1 MENIEDKILR
11 LSGLSAEEQQAVE
24 AYVDAHPEWRA
35 LLDEVK
41 ALSAMA
47 REARILHRVND
58 EALAYYVVAQHSELS
73 ASPALQRV
81 FDDLEDRLDG
91 DPDLRAR
98 FEALT
103 ARLQEVAS
111 SFDPA
116 AQFEELSGFPAASLE
131 GLSAEATSGAPAR
144 EREKETAWFPSIED
158 VLVFSLPR
166 TVQWAAAAVVL
177 VGLLYGGLFVVSQ
190 ALQSDIE
197 RLALVDPGETRL
209 EGYSL
214 TLRGAPATADT
225 SSTDAFY
232 LEALRTLRDAQT
244 TTLGLFPRYNQQK
257 LRQAEQLLQRVIERE
272 KNRSFLQVEAYF
284 FLGKVHLAQGKIEA
298 ARSNFQTVAIREGR
312 RASEAV
318 EILTQLQERY
328 PAHGQSYLG

>member
-1 MENIEDKILR
+1 MENIKDKILR
-11 LSGLSAEEQQAVE
+11 FGGLSAEEQQAVE

-58 EALAYYVVAQHSELS
+58 EALAYYVVAQHTGLS
-73 ASPALQRV
+73 ASPALRRM
-81 FDDLEDRLDG
+81 FDDLEGRLDD

-98 FEALT
+98 FESLT

-116 AQFEELSGFPAASLE
+116 AQFEELSGFPVASLQR
-131 GLSAEATSGAPAR
+131 LSAEAASEAPAR
-144 EREKETAWFPSIED
+144 EQEEEGAWLPSIQEA
-158 VLVFSLPR
+158 LLLSLPR
-166 TVQWAAAAVVL
+166 AVQWAAVALVL
-177 VGLLYGGLFVVSQ
+177 VAVSYGGLFVVSQ
-190 ALQSDIE
+190 ALQSDVE
-197 RLALVDPGETRL
+197 RLALVDPGETQL

-214 TLRGAPATADT
+214 TLRGAPAVADT
-225 SSTDAFY
+225 ASTDALY

-244 TTLGLFPRYNQQK
+244 TTLGLFPRYDQQK

-272 KNRSFLQVEAYF
+272 EDRSFLQVEAYF

-298 ARSNFQTVAIREGR
+298 ARSNFQTVAICEGR

-318 EILTQLQERY
+318 EILTRLQERY